1 MKILFICTGNT
12 CRSPMAAALLN
23 KIATDNELD
32 VTAASAGIFAEN
44 GAAASKNAIL
54 AMKEY
59 DIDLSS
65 HRSKTITDDLVTEAD
80 LILTMTE
87 GHKML
92 TAGMAPDK
100 TYTICEF
107 AGYEGDISDPYGG
120 TLSDYRDSATM
131 IYDCLTE
138 IAEKLVDIYGL

>member
-23 KIATDNELD
+23 KIAKDNELD
-32 VTAASAGIFAEN
+32 VTADSAGIFAEP
-44 GAAASKNAIL
+44 GASASKNAVL
-54 AMKEY
+54 AMNGY

-65 HRSKTITDDLVTEAD
+65 HKSKTISDDLVMGSD

-120 TLSDYRDSATM
+120 DLEEYKDSAEQ